1 MDMSEEHIS
10 KLINSDVQLTP
21 ETSARLEMVLG
32 IPASFWNNLEAIY
45 RNRLRKIKTE
55 NTMNTNTKT
64 AK

>member
-1 MDMSEEHIS
+1 MDMSKEYIS
-10 KLINSDVQLTP
+10 KLINVDVQLTP